1 MVGPAEAAQ
10 SIGLE
15 VAMTSRAELN
25 DQADAFLP
33 AHDELH
39 A

>member
-15 VAMTSRAELN
+15 VAMTSRAVLN
-25 DQADAFLP
+25 DRADTFLP
-33 AHDELH
+33 AHDDLDG
-39 A
+39 